1 MESKGTVLLLFLIT
15 SFFAGFTP
23 SSANLYV
30 RQIPNNLIVSSN
42 ASKELFNVTS
52 YKDCAMSWGEEDL
65 IAFNYNSTSK
75 ECFGYKFIL
84 KMKKGSGSETSYLL
98 TSSSEDKCQGD
109 VMADLENRLECMS
122 PFTMIRTKHSVACY
136 YMMKK
141 EEYTQYEDINQWDYV
156 AACRRS
162 YSYSHAASILSQEE
176 NDLIMKS
183 FKPEMIDEL
192 RGLKI
197 GLRTHITVEW
207 NDGSVYNFSLLVPTS
222 QENMKFCYGKT
233 CYHAMLYWNNKGE
246 AFWRAADIDQRELLC
261 KYTMLDKL

>member
-42 ASKELFNVTS
+42 ASKELSNVTS
-52 YKDCAMSWGEEDL
+52 YKDCAESWAEEDL
-65 IAFNYNSTSK
+65 IAFNYNSTLK

-141 EEYTQYEDINQWDYV
+141 EEYTV
-156 AACRRS
+156 
-162 YSYSHAASILSQEE
+162 
-176 NDLIMKS
+176 
-183 FKPEMIDEL
+183 
-192 RGLKI
+192 G
-197 GLRTHITVEW
+197 
-207 NDGSVYNFSLLVPTS
+207 
-222 QENMKFCYGKT
+222 
-233 CYHAMLYWNNKGE
+233 
-246 AFWRAADIDQRELLC
+246 
-261 KYTMLDKL
+261 